1 MVAFEPESFD
11 IVFTS
16 YGVLSWLPDLVQWAS
31 AVATLLK
38 PSGVFYLVEFH
49 PFLLR
54 LVDSTA
60 ESTDPRTALS
70 GIIFRQSLPGP
81 ACPQQPQAPPTPGQA
96 VISPIRNRQ
105 YGPTMPT
112 ASTPLTIMF
121 WPE

>member
-70 GIIFRQSLPGP
+70 GNEFRQRLPRP
-81 ACPQQPQAPPTPGQA
+81 ALSGHKPLRLRA
-96 VISPIRNRQ
+96 RQ
-105 YGPTMPT
+105 SYRRSATGSM
-112 ASTPLTIMF
+112 
-121 WPE
+121 